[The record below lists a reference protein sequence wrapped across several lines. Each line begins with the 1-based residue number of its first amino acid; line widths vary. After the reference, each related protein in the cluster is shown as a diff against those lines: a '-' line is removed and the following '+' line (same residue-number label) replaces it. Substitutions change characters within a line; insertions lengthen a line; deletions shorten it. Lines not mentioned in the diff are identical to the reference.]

1 MHLPQAT
8 YFLVLKSEGKHTLAM
23 QGNSST
29 ALTGQRLQEEVNEGV
44 LGHGLTWIM
53 VQIPL
58 SWNSFH
64 HPSKDSLIIPL
75 VLGLLLSVAHVF
87 FSGLFPYFDGAHPP
101 VAS

>member
-29 ALTGQRLQEEVNEGV
+29 ALIGQRLLEEVSGGI
-44 LGHGLTWIM
+44 LGHGLTWVM

-64 HPSKDSLIIPL
+64 HPPKDSLIISL
-75 VLGLLLSVAHVF
+75 ALGLLLSVAHVS
-87 FSGLFPYFDGAHPP
+87 FSNLFPHFDGAHPP

>member
-1 MHLPQAT
+1 
-8 YFLVLKSEGKHTLAM
+8 M

-29 ALTGQRLQEEVNEGV
+29 ALTGQRLPEKVSGGV
-44 LGHGLTWIM
+44 LGHGLTWVM

-58 SWNSFH
+58 SWNSVH
-64 HPSKDSLIIPL
+64 HPPKDSLIFL

-87 FSGLFPYFDGAHPP
+87 FSGLLPHFDGAHPP